1 MEFSFTIKQLLLL
14 WVLHT
19 AIFNTVVCAHYSRSS
34 YNTKVIPL
42 SLAYTS
48 LN

>member
-19 AIFNTVVCAHYSRSS
+19 AIISAVVSAQYSSS
-34 YNTKVIPL
+34 YNGRVIPL
-42 SLAYTS
+42 TLA
-48 LN
+48 